1 MANASWFAWA
11 TVLWQSIGNMLIGYG
26 IWNILLTRY
35 PAASVAPWALLVP
48 VFGMTTSWLWL
59 DEAMPW
65 WKLLA
70 MMLIVAGLALNITED
85 LRRNR
90 RSYE

>member
-1 MANASWFAWA
+1 MD
-11 TVLWQSIGNMLIGYG
+11 LD
-26 IWNILLTRY
+26 ILLNRY

>member
-1 MANASWFAWA
+1 
-11 TVLWQSIGNMLIGYG
+11 
-26 IWNILLTRY
+26 
-35 PAASVAPWALLVP
+35 
-48 VFGMTTSWLWL
+48 MTTSWLWL

-85 LRRNR
+85 LRRNGR
-90 RSYE
+90 GYE